1 MLAIFIYSPSSYSSC
16 RLFTMPYSLTI
27 AVWRGRKKQRRATLR
42 RLGLLSSLEKF
53 EIGFVS
59 SFSTVLVSCGMF
71 RASLRSASDPL
82 RDHVCLSC
90 LSHRF
95 GAPSRL
101 RQFHARPALR
111 VEASNDSPKNEP
123 EDASV
128 PPNPSQENGLPTE
141 VQCQQSWITQGNVT
155 IILT

>member
-1 MLAIFIYSPSSYSSC
+1 MLPIFKYSPSSYSSY
-16 RLFTMPYSLTI
+16 RFFRLTI
-27 AVWRGRKKQRRATLR
+27 SSWRCGVAEKSRAVRRSVDSDSCQVSR
-42 RLGLLSSLEKF
+42 SFKF
-53 EIGFVS
+53 VFP
-59 SFSTVLVSCGMF
+59 FLFLVLASCGMF

-82 RDHVCLSC
+82 RNHVCLSC

-111 VEASNDSPKNEP
+111 VEASNDSPKNKP

-128 PPNPSQENGLPTE
+128 PPNPSQEMGLPTE